1 MERTARLKAYA
12 KLNLGLRVLYRRPDG
27 YHELRTVFQTISLAD
42 ALEISFEPSRSLSI
56 AIEGAPEIAD
66 NLAER
71 AARLAMETA
80 GKTGAVRLRL
90 RKRIPSG
97 AGLGGGSSDA
107 AAVLLALPVL
117 GGFTIPI
124 DRLLDLAAQLGSDV
138 PFFLY
143 GGAALGLGRGE
154 ELYPLPD
161 FPAQQALL
169 IASDVHSS
177 TADAY
182 RDLSATLSAPNEAVS
197 IGGRSE
203 VARSAAAQ
211 RNLSAIPAAPSEP
224 ATPTR
229 NAIAHPDLPAT
240 IFAPHSLTKVG
251 LQNKLSSFQRGV
263 WGNVPGIDKSSIIND
278 FEEVVFARYPVLR
291 EVREKLIRSGAT
303 CVAMTG
309 SGSAIFGIF
318 DNPGKLERARL
329 AWNRPGERAFSVSFV
344 SRARYRAA
352 WRRAL

>member
-1 MERTARLKAYA
+1 MARTARLRAYA

-42 ALEISFEPSRSLSI
+42 NLEISFAPARSVSI
-56 AIEGAPEIAD
+56 AMEGTPEIAD

-71 AARLAMETA
+71 AARLAMDAA
-80 GKTGAVRLRL
+80 GRTGAVRLRL
-90 RKRIPSG
+90 RKQIPSG

-117 GGFTIPI
+117 GGFRVPME
-124 DRLLDLAAQLGSDV
+124 RLLELAAQLGSDV

-161 FPAQQALL
+161 LPAQQALL
-169 IASDVHSS
+169 VAPDVHSS

-182 RDLSATLSAPNEAVS
+182 RDLSATLT
-197 IGGRSE
+197 G
-203 VARSAAAQ
+203 
-211 RNLSAIPAAPSEP
+211 
-224 ATPTR
+224 
-229 NAIAHPDLPAT
+229 D
-240 IFAPHSLTKVG
+240 SLTKVG
-251 LQNKLSSFQRGV
+251 LQNKLNSFQHGV
-263 WGNVPGIDKSSIIND
+263 WGDVSGSGKSSIIND
-278 FEEVVFARYPVLR
+278 FEQVVFTRYPVLA
-291 EVREKLIRSGAT
+291 EVREKLKRAGAT

-329 AWNRPGERAFSVSFV
+329 AWNRPGERAFPVSFV

-352 WRRAL
+352 WRRALDQDRKGNDLWPPQSRHAR

>member
-1 MERTARLKAYA
+1 MARTARLRAYA

-42 ALEISFEPSRSLSI
+42 SLEISFEPARSVSI
-56 AIEGAPEIAD
+56 AMEGAPEISD

-71 AARLAMETA
+71 AARLAMEAA

-90 RKRIPSG
+90 RKEIPSG

-117 GGFTIPI
+117 GGLAIPAE
-124 DRLLDLAAQLGSDV
+124 RLLELAAHLGSDV

-182 RDLSATLSAPNEAVS
+182 RDLSATLT
-197 IGGRSE
+197 G
-203 VARSAAAQ
+203 
-211 RNLSAIPAAPSEP
+211 
-224 ATPTR
+224 
-229 NAIAHPDLPAT
+229 D
-240 IFAPHSLTKVG
+240 SLTKVG
-251 LQNKLSSFQRGV
+251 LQNKLNSFQRAV
-263 WGNVPGIDKSSIIND
+263 WGDVSGSGNSSIIND
-278 FEEVVFARYPVLR
+278 FEDVVLARYPVLA
-291 EVREKLIRSGAT
+291 EVREKLKRSGAT
-303 CVAMTG
+303 RVAMTG
-309 SGSAIFGIF
+309 SGSAIFGVF

-329 AWNRPGERAFSVSFV
+329 AWNRPGERAFAVSFV

-352 WRRAL
+352 WRRALDQDRKGNDLWPPQSRHAR

>member
-1 MERTARLKAYA
+1 MARTARVRAFA
-12 KLNLGLRVLYRRPDG
+12 KLNLGLRILYRRPDN

-42 ALEISFEPSRSLSI
+42 SLNISFDPARSLSI
-56 AIEGAPEIAD
+56 AMEGTPDIPD

-71 AARLAMETA
+71 AARLVMEAA
-80 GKTGAVRLRL
+80 GKTGAVRLQL

-117 GGFTIPI
+117 AGFTLPL
-124 DRLLDLAAQLGSDV
+124 DRLLALAAQLGSDV

-154 ELYPLPD
+154 ELYPIPD
-161 FPAQQALL
+161 SSARQALL
-169 IASDVHSS
+169 VTSDVHSS

-182 RDLSATLSAPNEAVS
+182 RDLSATL
-197 IGGRSE
+197 GG
-203 VARSAAAQ
+203 
-211 RNLSAIPAAPSEP
+211 N
-224 ATPTR
+224 
-229 NAIAHPDLPAT
+229 
-240 IFAPHSLTKVG
+240 SLTNVA
-251 LQNKLSSFQRGV
+251 LQNKLGSFQRGV
-263 WGNVPGIDKSSIIND
+263 WGDVSGYGKSSIIND
-278 FEEVVFARYPVLR
+278 FEDVVLARYPVLR
-291 EVREKLIRSGAT
+291 EVRERLIRAGAA

-318 DNPGKLERARL
+318 DNPGKLERALL
-329 AWNRPGERAFSVSFV
+329 AWKRPGEQAFPVSFV

-352 WRRAL
+352 WRRALDQDRKGNDLWPPQSRHAR

>member
-42 ALEISFEPSRSLSI
+42 SLEISFEPARSLSI
-56 AIEGAPEIAD
+56 AMEGAPEIAD

-90 RKRIPSG
+90 QKRIPSG

-117 GGFTIPI
+117 GGFAIPMEQ
-124 DRLLDLAAQLGSDV
+124 LLDIAAQLGSDV

-143 GGAALGLGRGE
+143 GGSALGLGRGE

-161 FPAQQALL
+161 SSAQQALL

-182 RDLSATLSAPNEAVS
+182 RDLSATIPPAGQPASIPPHSAGAN
-197 IGGRSE
+197 RDLLTTM
-203 VARSAAAQ
+203 R
-211 RNLSAIPAAPSEP
+211 
-224 ATPTR
+224 
-229 NAIAHPDLPAT
+229 PD
-240 IFAPHSLTKVG
+240 SLTKIE
-251 LQNKLSSFQRGV
+251 LQNKLNSFQRGV
-263 WGNVPGIDKSSIIND
+263 WGNVSGIGKSSVIND
-278 FEEVVFARYPVLR
+278 FEQVVFARYPVLA
-291 EVREKLIRSGAT
+291 EVREKLRQSGAT

-329 AWNRPGERAFSVSFV
+329 AWNRSGERAFPVSFV

-352 WRRAL
+352 WRRALDQDRKGNDLWPPQSRHAR

>member
-1 MERTARLKAYA
+1 MARTARLRAYA

-27 YHELRTVFQTISLAD
+27 YHELRTVFQAISLAD
-42 ALEISFEPSRSLSI
+42 SLEISFEPARSLSI
-56 AIEGAPEIAD
+56 LMEGTPEIPD

-90 RKRIPSG
+90 RKQIPSG

-117 GGFTIPI
+117 GGFAIPA
-124 DRLLDLAAQLGSDV
+124 DRLPDLAAQLGSDV

-143 GGAALGLGRGE
+143 GGTALGLGRGE

-182 RDLSATLSAPNEAVS
+182 RDLSATLT
-197 IGGRSE
+197 G
-203 VARSAAAQ
+203 
-211 RNLSAIPAAPSEP
+211 
-224 ATPTR
+224 
-229 NAIAHPDLPAT
+229 D
-240 IFAPHSLTKVG
+240 SLTKVG
-251 LQNKLSSFQRGV
+251 LQNKLNSFQRGV
-263 WGNVPGIDKSSIIND
+263 WGDVSGIDKFSIIND
-278 FEEVVFARYPVLR
+278 FEEVVFTRYPVLA
-291 EVREKLIRSGAT
+291 EIREKLKRSGST

-329 AWNRPGERAFSVSFV
+329 AWNRPGERAFAVSFV

-352 WRRAL
+352 WRRALDQDRKGNDLWPPQSRHAR

>member
-1 MERTARLKAYA
+1 MARTARLRAYA

-42 ALEISFEPSRSLSI
+42 SLEISFQPARSVSI
-56 AIEGAPEIAD
+56 AMEGAPQIPD

-71 AARLAMETA
+71 AARLLMEAA
-80 GKTGAVRLRL
+80 GKTGSVRLRL
-90 RKRIPSG
+90 RKAIPSG

-117 GGFTIPI
+117 GGFAIPSE
-124 DRLLDLAAQLGSDV
+124 RLLALAAQLGSDV

-161 FPAQQALL
+161 FPAKQALL
-169 IASDVHSS
+169 IACDVHSS

-182 RDLSATLSAPNEAVS
+182 RDLSATLA
-197 IGGRSE
+197 G
-203 VARSAAAQ
+203 
-211 RNLSAIPAAPSEP
+211 
-224 ATPTR
+224 
-229 NAIAHPDLPAT
+229 D
-240 IFAPHSLTKVG
+240 SLTKVA
-251 LQNKLSSFQRGV
+251 LQNKLDSFQRGV
-263 WGNVPGIDKSSIIND
+263 WGDVSGDGKPSIIND
-278 FEEVVFARYPVLR
+278 FEEVVLARYPALGD
-291 EVREKLIRSGAT
+291 VRERLRRAGAT

-309 SGSAIFGIF
+309 SGSAMFGIF
-318 DNPGKLERARL
+318 ENPGKMERARL
-329 AWNRPGERAFSVSFV
+329 AWKRPGEQAFPVAFV

-352 WRRAL
+352 WRRALNQDRKGNDLWPPQSRHAR

>member
-1 MERTARLKAYA
+1 MARTARLRAYA

-42 ALEISFEPSRSLSI
+42 SLEISFEPARAVSI
-56 AIEGAPEIAD
+56 AMEGTPEIAD

-71 AARLAMETA
+71 AARLVMEAA

-90 RKRIPSG
+90 RKEIPSG

-117 GGFTIPI
+117 GGLTIPAG
-124 DRLLDLAAQLGSDV
+124 RLTDLAAQLGSDV

-182 RDLSATLSAPNEAVS
+182 RDLSATLT
-197 IGGRSE
+197 G
-203 VARSAAAQ
+203 
-211 RNLSAIPAAPSEP
+211 
-224 ATPTR
+224 
-229 NAIAHPDLPAT
+229 D
-240 IFAPHSLTKVG
+240 SLTKFG
-251 LQNKLSSFQRGV
+251 LQNKLNSFQRGV
-263 WGNVPGIDKSSIIND
+263 WGDVSGNGKSHLIND
-278 FEEVVFARYPVLR
+278 FEEVVLSRYPVLA
-291 EVREKLIRSGAT
+291 EVRERLKRAGGT

-329 AWNRPGERAFSVSFV
+329 AWNRPGEQAFAVSFV

-352 WRRAL
+352 WRRALDQDRKGNDLWPPQSRHAR